1 MAQEAWTNEMPNN
14 NNQWEVKIIQYLQD
28 YTYSIWKKRNEFIH
42 GQTVQ
47 DSNKEKKKQLQQKV
61 KELYKKDRGLLTHR
75 ERIHFNLPLEQR
87 LKGGIDNLT
96 SWIKLMELI
105 FENSGSK
112 EQSTITNWVE
122 RTKNSS
128 T

>member
-1 MAQEAWTNEMPNN
+1 MHNDPEKKKFFLDTLNPDDKN
-14 NNQWEVKIIQYLQD
+14 KIITADLEKSY
-28 YTYSIWKKRNEFIH
+28 EE
-42 GQTVQ
+42 
-47 DSNKEKKKQLQQKV
+47 SNKEKKKQLQQKV

-112 EQSTITNWVE
+112 EQTKITKWTE
-122 RTKNSS
+122 RTKNR
-128 T
+128 TI